1 MMAMGEVV
9 KITLQFIEGC
19 PNWETTDRHLVTLL
33 GEGMDAAVGYE
44 LIESHERAVD
54 RGFCGSP
61 TVLIDGV
68 DPFSDQKARA
78 GLACRIYL
86 TEQGPAGS
94 PTIAQ
99 LRAAITAAQ
108 TRS

>member
-1 MMAMGEVV
+1 MLIGGVV
-9 KITLQFIEGC
+9 KITLQYIEDC
-19 PNWETTDRHLVTLL
+19 PNWETTDLNLAML
-33 GEGMDAAVGYE
+33 IGEGVDATVAYE
-44 LIESHERAVD
+44 LIESHERAVE

-68 DPFSDQKARA
+68 DPFSDQKAPA

-86 TEQGPAGS
+86 TEHGPAGT

-99 LRAAITAAQ
+99 LREAITAAK